1 MSTLEKRID
10 ELKELLSKEQVDV
23 DACRNLLTR
32 IEGEVID
39 IIDENDSYQDQI
51 WGLENKIDD
60 LEDDL
65 YERNTEIDKWSFKPE
80 KATLNDEFKREI
92 FIELD
97 KKYYTHWQLEKLLK
111 ESNIL

>member
-1 MSTLEKRID
+1 MSLLEKKID
-10 ELKELLSKEQVDV
+10 ELKELLSKQQVDV

-39 IIDENDSYQDQI
+39 LIDENDSYQDQI

-97 KKYYTHWQLEKLLK
+97 KKYYAHWQLEKLLK

>member
-10 ELKELLSKEQVDV
+10 ELKEILSRDNIDV
-23 DACRNLLTR
+23 DDCRNLLTR

-51 WGLENKIDD
+51 WGLENRIDD

-65 YERNTEIDKWSFKPE
+65 YERNMEIDKWSFKPE
-80 KATLNDEFKREI
+80 NATLNDEFKREI

-97 KKYYTHWQLEKLLK
+97 KKYYAHWQLEKLLK
-111 ESNIL
+111 EANIL

>member
-97 KKYYTHWQLEKLLK
+97 KKYYDHWQLEKLLK

>member
-1 MSTLEKRID
+1 MSTLEKRIN
-10 ELKELLSKEQVDV
+10 ELKELLSKDQVDF
-23 DACRNLLTR
+23 DTCRNLLTR

-39 IIDENDSYQDQI
+39 IIDENDFYQDQI
-51 WGLENKIDD
+51 CGLENRIHY

-65 YERNTEIDKWSFKPE
+65 YKKQKEINNWLSKTEKV
-80 KATLNDEFKREI
+80 TLNDEFKREI

-97 KKYYTHWQLEKLLK
+97 KKYYSHWQLEKLLK